1 MSDRITM
8 SGFVSAECE
17 ARTLG
22 DLRALVK
29 WCDKYEVSDDCPLDW
44 GMGTLFVDLT
54 GDKPKPAEWIECGS
68 HMYPTVK
75 YDFLV
80 NTHYH
85 GPETYEEALEEALE
99 RNKEASND
107 MRERWGKPRDY
118 VGETFGMYRERI
130 DRYGDE
136 RRPE

>member
-1 MSDRITM
+1 MSSRITM

-17 ARTLG
+17 ARTVA

-29 WCDKYEVSDDCPLDW
+29 WCDEYKVSDDCSLDW
-44 GMGTLFVDLT
+44 GMGKLYVELT
-54 GDKPKPAEWIECGS
+54 GDNPKPAEWIECGE

-85 GPETYEEALEEALE
+85 GPETYEEALEEAL
-99 RNKEASND
+99 
-107 MRERWGKPRDY
+107 
-118 VGETFGMYRERI
+118 
-130 DRYGDE
+130 DRYSDE